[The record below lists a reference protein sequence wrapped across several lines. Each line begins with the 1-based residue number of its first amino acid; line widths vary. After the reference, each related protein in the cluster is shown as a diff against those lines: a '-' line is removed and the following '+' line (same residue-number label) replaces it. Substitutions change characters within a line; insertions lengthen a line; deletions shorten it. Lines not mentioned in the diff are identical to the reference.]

1 MKKRYIAIITV
12 IVCIFLLVFQR
23 SAIGTMTGTFMT
35 DTNFNIWGDGV
46 QSTYADRGYST
57 ILVVGGSQTDILH
70 GEGSVN
76 GVTLTT
82 RLNLI
87 SEGNYVQIEYT
98 VKNISTQTQTIG
110 VSTHADIQIGSNDYA
125 PIQNLPGNRGFTMTD
140 GTHIFSFIGRN
151 SYAVT
156 DVDTYWFGDF
166 DIRTQ
171 HLWDQSYTYQY
182 GTSSRQGDSGMT
194 YSWKNRTIAP
204 NETQVY
210 SALIG
215 IGELNTPP
223 VLTNTTNLK
232 NEYYPNN
239 IISLSGTI
247 NDADVGDILKIKYAL
262 DGGRETVVSK
272 TYTSTG
278 IPQKYEINFPLPS
291 NITEG
296 KHKIQIWAVDDKGNM
311 SIPITVEFNL
321 IIDKTPPTAT
331 HTIRPETWTNATV
344 TITVKATDTQTGVKQ
359 ITTPNNKVQRKDT
372 VTYTVTANGTYN
384 FILEDHAGNKRTYPV
399 TITNIDK
406 TKPNVTTQIQPNSW
420 TNTPVTI
427 LWNATDDLSGV
438 ESVILPDTTK
448 VTTTNGTYTVTE
460 NGTYTFTVKD
470 KAGNSNTHQVVV
482 TNIDAIKPELQLEVE
497 ATEWTN
503 TSVSIL
509 WNATDDLS
517 GVASV
522 TFPDTTK
529 VTTTNGTYAV
539 TENGTYTFIV
549 EDNAGNTNTYQIT
562 IENIDTTP
570 PQLTAKTNP
579 DTWVIDTTY
588 IEWNASDKE
597 SGIKE
602 VILPDGTKQAQEAG
616 TYQVWE
622 NGTYTFIARDN
633 AGNTTIVNHIVNNI
647 DTTPPVL
654 NTIIEPVEWNDSKVC
669 IHWEASDSQSG
680 FRRIDMPDGSMDVSS
695 IGDLIVE
702 QIGIYTFIAYDN
714 VGNQTLV
721 SVDVSNIDSINPKLE
736 LAVDIQQWTNED
748 ITLTWQADDFES
760 GLREVIQ
767 PNGESSTEKTG
778 TQVIGEN
785 GVYTYIAYD
794 NVGNRTV
801 KEINIQ
807 NIDKIAPILQITTST
822 REPSSGNIEVTWKTD
837 DFESGLREI
846 VLPDGSSLAQKE
858 GTFTIQE
865 NGTYTIIAYDNA
877 GNFTIY
883 VLEINNIYKNMLQ
896 LEVIPIMHEDQTILH
911 WKVTNTEQY
920 QSIILPDGTTSTQ
933 TEGNFLV
940 EKNGTYTFLAYD
952 KMYNYIAKAVEI
964 QNLQ

>member
-23 SAIGTMTGTFMT
+23 SAMGTMTGTFMT

-98 VKNISTQTQTIG
+98 VKNTSTQTQTIG

-182 GTSSRQGDSGMT
+182 GTSGRQGDSGMT
-194 YSWKNRTIAP
+194 YSWKDRTIAP

-278 IPQKYEINFPLPS
+278 ITQKYEINFPLPS

-331 HTIRPETWTNATV
+331 HTIHPETWTNATV

-384 FILEDHAGNKRTYPV
+384 FILEDHVGNKRTYPV

-448 VTTTNGTYTVTE
+448 VTTTNGAYT
-460 NGTYTFTVKD
+460 
-470 KAGNSNTHQVVV
+470 
-482 TNIDAIKPELQLEVE
+482 
-497 ATEWTN
+497 
-503 TSVSIL
+503 
-509 WNATDDLS
+509 
-517 GVASV
+517 
-522 TFPDTTK
+522 
-529 VTTTNGTYAV
+529 V

-654 NTIIEPVEWNDSKVC
+654 NTIIEPVEWDDSKVC

-680 FRRIDMPDGSMDVSS
+680 FCRIDMPDGSMDVSA
-695 IGDLIVE
+695 IGHLIVE

-748 ITLTWQADDFES
+748 IPLTWQADDFES

-964 QNLQ
+964 QNL